1 MNLQPET
8 VYIVDDDPEVC
19 RAVGRLVRGAGYDV
33 REFNSAHDFLLGH
46 EPDPPGCL
54 LLDLT
59 MPDLDGLEL
68 QRCLAASGCHRP
80 IVFLTANYDVQ
91 NTVRA
96 MKAGAVNF
104 LTKPV
109 DRDELMAA
117 LAEAFAVDAA
127 ERAGWEA
134 RNTIAGRLAT
144 LTPRE
149 RQVLEKVVAG
159 RLKSRSPPS
168 WEQWKKPSRSTGR
181 ASCRSCTQLLSSN
194 SLKSH
199 SSPGSRVSAAIPTP
213 EVDRDQ
219 GPIAAEDDRCKMV
232 HGSDAVAICR

>member
-1 MNLQPET
+1 MSLQSET
-8 VYIVDDDPEVC
+8 VFIVDDDPEVC
-19 RAVGRLVRGAGYDV
+19 RAMGRLVRGAGYDV
-33 REFNSAHDFLLGH
+33 REFNSAHDFLVAH
-46 EPDPPGCL
+46 EPDPPGCV

-68 QRCLAASGCHRP
+68 QRCMVASGCHRP
-80 IVFLTANYDVQ
+80 IVFLTANHDVQ

-117 LAEAFAVDAA
+117 LAEALAVDAA
-127 ERAGWEA
+127 ERAEWEA
-134 RNTIAGRLAT
+134 RNTVAGRLAT

-159 RLKSRSPPS
+159 RLNK
-168 WEQWKKPSRSTGR
+168 Q
-181 ASCRSCTQLLSSN
+181 
-194 SLKSH
+194 
-199 SSPGSRVSAAIPTP
+199 
-213 EVDRDQ
+213 
-219 GPIAAEDDRCKMV
+219 IAAELGTVEKTIKV
-232 HGSDAVAICR
+232 HRARVMQKLHATSLIQLVEIAQLAGLKGERGSASASAGSA

>member
-1 MNLQPET
+1 MSLQPET
-8 VYIVDDDPEVC
+8 VYIVDDDQDVC
-19 RAVGRLVRGAGYDV
+19 RAVGRLVRGAGYEV
-33 REFNSAHDFLLGH
+33 REFNSAHDFLVGH
-46 EPDPPGCL
+46 EPDPPGCV

-68 QRCLAASGCHRP
+68 QRCLLASGCHRP
-80 IVFLTANYDVQ
+80 IVFLTANHDVQ

-117 LAEAFAVDAA
+117 LAEALAVDAA
-127 ERAGWEA
+127 ERAEWET

-159 RLKSRSPPS
+159 RLNK
-168 WEQWKKPSRSTGR
+168 Q
-181 ASCRSCTQLLSSN
+181 
-194 SLKSH
+194 
-199 SSPGSRVSAAIPTP
+199 
-213 EVDRDQ
+213 
-219 GPIAAEDDRCKMV
+219 IAAELGTVEKTIKV
-232 HGSDAVAICR
+232 HRARVMQKLHATSLIQLVEIAQLAGLKGERGSTSAGT